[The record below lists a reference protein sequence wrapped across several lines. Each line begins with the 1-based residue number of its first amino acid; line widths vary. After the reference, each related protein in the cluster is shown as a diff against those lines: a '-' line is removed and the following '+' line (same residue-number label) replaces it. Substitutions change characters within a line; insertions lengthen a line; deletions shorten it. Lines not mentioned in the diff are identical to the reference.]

1 MCVNLARREPRPSE
15 SDRVSS
21 GARLSLAAQHTTH
34 RAPRRRRPQCIA
46 VAAARVGNT
55 DNTGWGWR
63 VLGILRIIFY
73 YYNTDIKYC

>member
-1 MCVNLARREPRPSE
+1 MCEPRPSE

-21 GARLSLAAQHTTH
+21 GARLSLAAQHTL
-34 RAPRRRRPQCIA
+34 RARVRAWCAPGAATVQCIA